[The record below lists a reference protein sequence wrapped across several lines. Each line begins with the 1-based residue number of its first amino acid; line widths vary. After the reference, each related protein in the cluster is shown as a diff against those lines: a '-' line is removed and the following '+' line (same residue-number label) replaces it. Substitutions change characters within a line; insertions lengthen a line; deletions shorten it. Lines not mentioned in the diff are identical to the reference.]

1 MMIVLMMIPCTGYY
15 MYTEASDRRR
25 GDTSRMELVSLDFSG
40 DKCLFFYYHMVG
52 SGVGSLNVYIGG
64 SKVFSKNGPQGLTW
78 RKAQIWAQQKG
89 TATLTFEGVIG
100 KSFLSDI
107 AVDDISVEDCT
118 GTPEPTITSKPPV
131 TETTT
136 TKPETKPPKPPAPS
150 TIPTP
155 PTPPAPP
162 SPPIPTAPPTPPM
175 PETPLPPG
183 SCGVRPQTRIVGGT
197 QAKPGDWPWQ
207 VQLRSREGYPYC
219 GGTLIHPQWILTA
232 THCLKNKLPQD
243 IVIRLGAQRRLESV
257 GEEQDIN
264 VTRIIKHPSYSSP
277 VRYAYDIA
285 LLKLRKPAELNKFIN
300 LVCLPHGMQIPAE
313 HTKCWIT
320 GWGRLSPG
328 GWAPINLRQAS
339 VPIVSRARCEVTYP
353 KRLHDSMLCAGY
365 DQGGIDSCQGDSGG
379 PMVCESGG
387 RFFLHGVT
395 SWGVGCGFRGNFGV
409 YSKVTHSLGWILKE
423 MASL

>member
-1 MMIVLMMIPCTGYY
+1 MKELISLFLLEVLVFAATEGFKCDFEKDDCGFVQMKNDDFDWSRRRGRTPSQGTGPSSDHTSMKGYY

-175 PETPLPPG
+175 PETPLPP
-183 SCGVRPQTRIVGGT
+183 
-197 QAKPGDWPWQ
+197 
-207 VQLRSREGYPYC
+207 
-219 GGTLIHPQWILTA
+219 
-232 THCLKNKLPQD
+232 
-243 IVIRLGAQRRLESV
+243 
-257 GEEQDIN
+257 
-264 VTRIIKHPSYSSP
+264 
-277 VRYAYDIA
+277 
-285 LLKLRKPAELNKFIN
+285 
-300 LVCLPHGMQIPAE
+300 
-313 HTKCWIT
+313 
-320 GWGRLSPG
+320 
-328 GWAPINLRQAS
+328 
-339 VPIVSRARCEVTYP
+339 
-353 KRLHDSMLCAGY
+353 
-365 DQGGIDSCQGDSGG
+365 
-379 PMVCESGG
+379 
-387 RFFLHGVT
+387 
-395 SWGVGCGFRGNFGV
+395 
-409 YSKVTHSLGWILKE
+409 
-423 MASL
+423 